1 MTKDQM
7 LALLYHMSDATQGAI
22 ARCSDTPDGPG
33 YLDDEIEWRLN
44 DIIGMARKIADDR
57 PLIRL
62 GWSSRYEA
70 ERRRKS

>member
-1 MTKDQM
+1 

-22 ARCSDTPDGPG
+22 ARCSDTPVEGEHPRL
-33 YLDDEIEWRLN
+33 LDDEIEWRLN
-44 DIIGMARKIADDR
+44 DIIGMARKIADGR

-70 ERRRKS
+70 ERRAGG